1 MLKRE
6 RLHKII
12 EMVNTQGIITVNEII
27 NKLNVSDM
35 TIRRDL
41 DELDKAGK
49 VVRIHGGAQSI
60 SYSINQELSHSE
72 KQTLQIEEKRKI
84 VELASTYINDGD
96 TIFLGPGTTI
106 ELLAHFLINK
116 RIRIVTNNYP
126 AFEILKQSDSVNI
139 ILTGGDFRKNTGALV
154 GPITNANLK
163 RINFTKSFIS
173 ANGIHNESIC
183 TYNIEEGEAQEIA
196 LNNSRTKYL
205 LLDNKK
211 LNKEVVN
218 LEVLDKKQ
226 KVEEKMK
233 QEVKKSMMYEETREV
248 DDDLELLKYLYK
260 TDTDLYI
267 MLLQDN
273 YLESALQEKGYD
285 DITIKEFI
293 TYVKNDI
300 NGVKPLVRVK

>member
-6 RLHKII
+6 RLHKIV

-49 VVRIHGGAQSI
+49 IVRIHGGAQSM

-72 KQTLQIEEKRKI
+72 KQELQMEEKRKI
-84 VELASTYINDGD
+84 VQLASTYINDGD

-106 ELLAHFLINK
+106 ELLAHFLVNK
-116 RIRIVTNNYP
+116 HIRIVTNNYP
-126 AFEILKQSDSVNI
+126 AFEILKQSDSVNL

-154 GPITNANLK
+154 GPITNTNLK
-163 RINFTKSFIS
+163 RINFTKAFIS

-211 LNKEVVN
+211 LNKDDFYVFYNLHDIDHLITDGNINKDVKTHYEQYVN
-218 LEVLDKKQ
+218 IIV
-226 KVEEKMK
+226 
-233 QEVKKSMMYEETREV
+233 T
-248 DDDLELLKYLYK
+248 
-260 TDTDLYI
+260 
-267 MLLQDN
+267 
-273 YLESALQEKGYD
+273 
-285 DITIKEFI
+285 
-293 TYVKNDI
+293 
-300 NGVKPLVRVK
+300 

>member
-96 TIFLGPGTTI
+96 TIFLGLGTTI

-211 LNKEVVN
+211 LNKDDFYVFYNLHDIDYLITDHSINKDVKIHYEQYVN
-218 LEVLDKKQ
+218 IIV
-226 KVEEKMK
+226 
-233 QEVKKSMMYEETREV
+233 T
-248 DDDLELLKYLYK
+248 
-260 TDTDLYI
+260 
-267 MLLQDN
+267 
-273 YLESALQEKGYD
+273 
-285 DITIKEFI
+285 
-293 TYVKNDI
+293 
-300 NGVKPLVRVK
+300 

>member
-6 RLHKII
+6 RLHKIV

-27 NKLNVSDM
+27 NKLDVSDM

-49 VVRIHGGAQSI
+49 IVRIHGGAQSM

-72 KQTLQIEEKRKI
+72 KQELQIEEKRKI
-84 VELASTYINDGD
+84 VQLASTYINDGD

-106 ELLAHFLINK
+106 ELLSHFLVNK
-116 RIRIVTNNYP
+116 HIRIVTNNYP
-126 AFEILKQSDSVNI
+126 AFEILKQSDSVNL

-154 GPITNANLK
+154 GTITNTNLK
-163 RINFTKSFIS
+163 RINFTKAFIS

-211 LNKEVVN
+211 LNKDDFYVFYNLHDIDHLITDGNINKDVKTHYEQYVN
-218 LEVLDKKQ
+218 IIV
-226 KVEEKMK
+226 
-233 QEVKKSMMYEETREV
+233 T
-248 DDDLELLKYLYK
+248 
-260 TDTDLYI
+260 
-267 MLLQDN
+267 
-273 YLESALQEKGYD
+273 
-285 DITIKEFI
+285 
-293 TYVKNDI
+293 
-300 NGVKPLVRVK
+300 

>member
-6 RLHKII
+6 RLHKIV

-27 NKLNVSDM
+27 NKLDVSDM

-49 VVRIHGGAQSI
+49 IVRIHGGAQSI

-72 KQTLQIEEKRKI
+72 KQELQMEEKRKI
-84 VELASTYINDGD
+84 VQLASTYINDGD

-106 ELLAHFLINK
+106 ELLSHFLVNK
-116 RIRIVTNNYP
+116 HIRIVTNNYP
-126 AFEILKQSDSVNI
+126 AFEILKQSDSVNL

-154 GPITNANLK
+154 GTITNINLK
-163 RINFTKSFIS
+163 RINFTKAFIS

-211 LNKEVVN
+211 LNKDDFYVFYNLHDIDHLITDGNINKDVKTHYEQYVN
-218 LEVLDKKQ
+218 IIV
-226 KVEEKMK
+226 
-233 QEVKKSMMYEETREV
+233 T
-248 DDDLELLKYLYK
+248 
-260 TDTDLYI
+260 
-267 MLLQDN
+267 
-273 YLESALQEKGYD
+273 
-285 DITIKEFI
+285 
-293 TYVKNDI
+293 
-300 NGVKPLVRVK
+300 

>member
-96 TIFLGPGTTI
+96 TIFLVPGTTI

-211 LNKEVVN
+211 LNKDDFYVFYNLHDIDYLITDHSINEDVKIHYEQYVN
-218 LEVLDKKQ
+218 IIV
-226 KVEEKMK
+226 
-233 QEVKKSMMYEETREV
+233 T
-248 DDDLELLKYLYK
+248 
-260 TDTDLYI
+260 
-267 MLLQDN
+267 
-273 YLESALQEKGYD
+273 
-285 DITIKEFI
+285 
-293 TYVKNDI
+293 
-300 NGVKPLVRVK
+300 

>member
-6 RLHKII
+6 RLHKIV

-27 NKLNVSDM
+27 NKLDVSDM

-49 VVRIHGGAQSI
+49 IVRIHGGAQSM

-72 KQTLQIEEKRKI
+72 KQELQMEEKRKI
-84 VELASTYINDGD
+84 VQLASTYINDGD

-106 ELLAHFLINK
+106 ELLSHFLVNK
-116 RIRIVTNNYP
+116 HIRIVTNNYP
-126 AFEILKQSDSVNI
+126 AFEILKQSDSVNL

-154 GPITNANLK
+154 GTITNTNLK
-163 RINFTKSFIS
+163 RINFTKAFIS

-211 LNKEVVN
+211 LNKDDFYVFYNLHDIDHLITDGNINKDVKTHYEQYVN
-218 LEVLDKKQ
+218 IIV
-226 KVEEKMK
+226 
-233 QEVKKSMMYEETREV
+233 T
-248 DDDLELLKYLYK
+248 
-260 TDTDLYI
+260 
-267 MLLQDN
+267 
-273 YLESALQEKGYD
+273 
-285 DITIKEFI
+285 
-293 TYVKNDI
+293 
-300 NGVKPLVRVK
+300 

>member
-96 TIFLGPGTTI
+96 TIFLGQGTTI

-211 LNKEVVN
+211 LNKDDFYVFYNLHDIDYLITDHSINKDVKIHYEQYVN
-218 LEVLDKKQ
+218 IIV
-226 KVEEKMK
+226 
-233 QEVKKSMMYEETREV
+233 T
-248 DDDLELLKYLYK
+248 
-260 TDTDLYI
+260 
-267 MLLQDN
+267 
-273 YLESALQEKGYD
+273 
-285 DITIKEFI
+285 
-293 TYVKNDI
+293 
-300 NGVKPLVRVK
+300 

>member
-1 MLKRE
+1 M
-6 RLHKII
+6 
-12 EMVNTQGIITVNEII
+12 
-27 NKLNVSDM
+27 
-35 TIRRDL
+35 
-41 DELDKAGK
+41 
-49 VVRIHGGAQSI
+49 
-60 SYSINQELSHSE
+60 SHSE

-211 LNKEVVN
+211 LNKDDFYVFYNLHDIDYLITDHSINKDVKIHYEQYVN
-218 LEVLDKKQ
+218 IIV
-226 KVEEKMK
+226 
-233 QEVKKSMMYEETREV
+233 T
-248 DDDLELLKYLYK
+248 
-260 TDTDLYI
+260 
-267 MLLQDN
+267 
-273 YLESALQEKGYD
+273 
-285 DITIKEFI
+285 
-293 TYVKNDI
+293 
-300 NGVKPLVRVK
+300 

>member
-6 RLHKII
+6 RLHKIV

-49 VVRIHGGAQSI
+49 
-60 SYSINQELSHSE
+60 
-72 KQTLQIEEKRKI
+72 I
-84 VELASTYINDGD
+84 VELASSYINDGD

-106 ELLAHFLINK
+106 ELLAHFLLNK

-154 GPITNANLK
+154 GPLTNANLK
-163 RINFTKSFIS
+163 KINFTKAFIS

-211 LNKEVVN
+211 LNKDDFYVFYNLHDIDYLITDGAINKDVKTHYEQYVN
-218 LEVLDKKQ
+218 IIV
-226 KVEEKMK
+226 
-233 QEVKKSMMYEETREV
+233 T
-248 DDDLELLKYLYK
+248 
-260 TDTDLYI
+260 
-267 MLLQDN
+267 
-273 YLESALQEKGYD
+273 
-285 DITIKEFI
+285 
-293 TYVKNDI
+293 
-300 NGVKPLVRVK
+300 

>member
-1 MLKRE
+1 MINHAKKRTIAQNY
-6 RLHKII
+6 R
-12 EMVNTQGIITVNEII
+12 NGQGIITVNEII

-211 LNKEVVN
+211 LNKDDFYVFYNLHDIDYLITDHSINKDVKIHYEQYVN
-218 LEVLDKKQ
+218 IIV
-226 KVEEKMK
+226 
-233 QEVKKSMMYEETREV
+233 T
-248 DDDLELLKYLYK
+248 
-260 TDTDLYI
+260 
-267 MLLQDN
+267 
-273 YLESALQEKGYD
+273 
-285 DITIKEFI
+285 
-293 TYVKNDI
+293 
-300 NGVKPLVRVK
+300 

>member
-6 RLHKII
+6 RLHKIV

-27 NKLNVSDM
+27 NKLDVSDM

-49 VVRIHGGAQSI
+49 IVRIHGGAQSI

-72 KQTLQIEEKRKI
+72 KQELQMEEKRKI
-84 VELASTYINDGD
+84 VQLASTYINDGD

-106 ELLAHFLINK
+106 ELLSHFLVNK
-116 RIRIVTNNYP
+116 HIRIVTNNYP
-126 AFEILKQSDSVNI
+126 AFEILKQSDSVNL

-154 GPITNANLK
+154 GTITNTNLK
-163 RINFTKSFIS
+163 RINFTKAFIS

-211 LNKEVVN
+211 LNKDDFYVFYNLHDIDYLITDGAINKDVKTHYEQYVN
-218 LEVLDKKQ
+218 IIV
-226 KVEEKMK
+226 
-233 QEVKKSMMYEETREV
+233 T
-248 DDDLELLKYLYK
+248 
-260 TDTDLYI
+260 
-267 MLLQDN
+267 
-273 YLESALQEKGYD
+273 
-285 DITIKEFI
+285 
-293 TYVKNDI
+293 
-300 NGVKPLVRVK
+300 

>member
-6 RLHKII
+6 RLHKIV

-27 NKLNVSDM
+27 NKLDVSDM

-49 VVRIHGGAQSI
+49 IVRIHGGAQSM

-72 KQTLQIEEKRKI
+72 KQELQIEEKRKI
-84 VELASTYINDGD
+84 VQLASTYINDGD

-106 ELLAHFLINK
+106 ELLAEAMEFKHL
-116 RIRIVTNNYP
+116 RIVTNNYP
-126 AFEILKQSDSVNI
+126 AFEILKQSNSVNI

-205 LLDNKK
+205 DNKK
-211 LNKEVVN
+211 LNKDDFYVFYNLHDIDYLITDHSINKDVKIHYEQYVN
-218 LEVLDKKQ
+218 IIV
-226 KVEEKMK
+226 
-233 QEVKKSMMYEETREV
+233 T
-248 DDDLELLKYLYK
+248 
-260 TDTDLYI
+260 
-267 MLLQDN
+267 
-273 YLESALQEKGYD
+273 
-285 DITIKEFI
+285 
-293 TYVKNDI
+293 
-300 NGVKPLVRVK
+300 

>member
-6 RLHKII
+6 RLHKIV

-27 NKLNVSDM
+27 NKLDVSDM

-49 VVRIHGGAQSI
+49 IVRIHGGAQSI

-72 KQTLQIEEKRKI
+72 KQELQMEEKRKI
-84 VELASTYINDGD
+84 VQLASTYINDGD

-106 ELLAHFLINK
+106 ELLSHFLVNK
-116 RIRIVTNNYP
+116 HIRIVTNNYP
-126 AFEILKQSDSVNI
+126 AFEILKQSDSVNL

-154 GPITNANLK
+154 GTITNTNLK
-163 RINFTKSFIS
+163 RINFTKAFIS

-211 LNKEVVN
+211 LNKDDFYVFYNLHDIDHLITDGNINKDVKTHYEQYVN
-218 LEVLDKKQ
+218 IIV
-226 KVEEKMK
+226 
-233 QEVKKSMMYEETREV
+233 T
-248 DDDLELLKYLYK
+248 
-260 TDTDLYI
+260 
-267 MLLQDN
+267 
-273 YLESALQEKGYD
+273 
-285 DITIKEFI
+285 
-293 TYVKNDI
+293 
-300 NGVKPLVRVK
+300 

>member
-6 RLHKII
+6 RLHKIV

-27 NKLNVSDM
+27 NKLDVSDM

-49 VVRIHGGAQSI
+49 IVRIHGGAQSM

-72 KQTLQIEEKRKI
+72 KQELQMEEKRKI
-84 VELASTYINDGD
+84 VQLASTYINDGD

-106 ELLAHFLINK
+106 ELLSHFLVNK
-116 RIRIVTNNYP
+116 HIRIVTNNYP
-126 AFEILKQSDSVNI
+126 AFEILKQSDSVNL

-154 GPITNANLK
+154 GTITNKNIK
-163 RINFTKSFIS
+163 RINFTKAFIS

-211 LNKEVVN
+211 LNKDDFYVFYNLHDIDYLITDHSINKDVKIHYEQYVN
-218 LEVLDKKQ
+218 IIV
-226 KVEEKMK
+226 
-233 QEVKKSMMYEETREV
+233 T
-248 DDDLELLKYLYK
+248 
-260 TDTDLYI
+260 
-267 MLLQDN
+267 
-273 YLESALQEKGYD
+273 
-285 DITIKEFI
+285 
-293 TYVKNDI
+293 
-300 NGVKPLVRVK
+300 

>member
-106 ELLAHFLINK
+106 ELLANFLINK

-211 LNKEVVN
+211 LNKDDFYVFYNLHDIDYLITDHSINKDVKIHYEQYVN
-218 LEVLDKKQ
+218 IIV
-226 KVEEKMK
+226 
-233 QEVKKSMMYEETREV
+233 T
-248 DDDLELLKYLYK
+248 
-260 TDTDLYI
+260 
-267 MLLQDN
+267 
-273 YLESALQEKGYD
+273 
-285 DITIKEFI
+285 
-293 TYVKNDI
+293 
-300 NGVKPLVRVK
+300 

>member
-6 RLHKII
+6 RLHKIV

-27 NKLNVSDM
+27 NKLDVSDM

-49 VVRIHGGAQSI
+49 IVRIHGGAQSM

-72 KQTLQIEEKRKI
+72 KQELQIEEKRKI
-84 VELASTYINDGD
+84 VQLASTYINDGD

-106 ELLAHFLINK
+106 ELLSHFLVNK
-116 RIRIVTNNYP
+116 HIRIVTNNYP
-126 AFEILKQSDSVNI
+126 AFEILKQSDSVNL

-154 GPITNANLK
+154 GPITNTNLK
-163 RINFTKSFIS
+163 RINFTKAFIS

-211 LNKEVVN
+211 LNKDDFYVFYNLHDIDHLITDGNINKDVKTHYEQYVN
-218 LEVLDKKQ
+218 IIV
-226 KVEEKMK
+226 
-233 QEVKKSMMYEETREV
+233 T
-248 DDDLELLKYLYK
+248 
-260 TDTDLYI
+260 
-267 MLLQDN
+267 
-273 YLESALQEKGYD
+273 
-285 DITIKEFI
+285 
-293 TYVKNDI
+293 
-300 NGVKPLVRVK
+300 

>member
-6 RLHKII
+6 RLHKIV

-27 NKLNVSDM
+27 NKLDVSDM

-49 VVRIHGGAQSI
+49 IVRIHGGAQSM

-72 KQTLQIEEKRKI
+72 KQELQMEEKRKI
-84 VELASTYINDGD
+84 VQLASTYINDGD

-106 ELLAHFLINK
+106 ELLSHFLVNK
-116 RIRIVTNNYP
+116 HIRIVTNNYP
-126 AFEILKQSDSVNI
+126 AFEILKQSDSVNL

-154 GPITNANLK
+154 GPITNTNLK
-163 RINFTKSFIS
+163 RINFTKAFIS

-211 LNKEVVN
+211 LNKDDFYVFYNLHDIDHLITDGNINKDVKTHYEQYVN
-218 LEVLDKKQ
+218 IIV
-226 KVEEKMK
+226 
-233 QEVKKSMMYEETREV
+233 T
-248 DDDLELLKYLYK
+248 
-260 TDTDLYI
+260 
-267 MLLQDN
+267 
-273 YLESALQEKGYD
+273 
-285 DITIKEFI
+285 
-293 TYVKNDI
+293 
-300 NGVKPLVRVK
+300 

>member
-6 RLHKII
+6 RLHKIV

-27 NKLNVSDM
+27 NKLDVSDM

-49 VVRIHGGAQSI
+49 IVRIHGGAQSM

-72 KQTLQIEEKRKI
+72 KQELQIEEKRKI
-84 VELASTYINDGD
+84 VQLASTYINDGD

-106 ELLAHFLINK
+106 ELLSHFLVNK
-116 RIRIVTNNYP
+116 HIRIVTNNYP
-126 AFEILKQSDSVNI
+126 AFEILKQSDSVNL

-154 GPITNANLK
+154 GTITNTNLK
-163 RINFTKSFIS
+163 RINFTKAFIS

-211 LNKEVVN
+211 LNKDDFYVFYNLHDIDYLITDHSINKDVKIHYEQYVN
-218 LEVLDKKQ
+218 IIV
-226 KVEEKMK
+226 
-233 QEVKKSMMYEETREV
+233 T
-248 DDDLELLKYLYK
+248 
-260 TDTDLYI
+260 
-267 MLLQDN
+267 
-273 YLESALQEKGYD
+273 
-285 DITIKEFI
+285 
-293 TYVKNDI
+293 
-300 NGVKPLVRVK
+300 